1 MGNKENKME
10 CRGAPIEK
18 QANHA
23 ILELNGNAGDL
34 GAQWQCGSNGDRE
47 SHFVDPDPSQEE
59 HDYTHAKRG
68 MIYSCQEGHD
78 YLLHS
83 PTGLIRT
90 HLYWTDNTEVHHKRD
105 ILRVGANFEKP
116 SVPCDIVEHGSP
128 H

>member
-1 MGNKENKME
+1 MFIFSFLG
-10 CRGAPIEK
+10 
-18 QANHA
+18 QT
-23 ILELNGNAGDL
+23 GDL

-90 HLYWTDNTEVHHKRD
+90 HLYWTDNRTRMQRYLAMPTSSSPQERHFAGRRPVGRGPVGRGPVGPD
-105 ILRVGANFEKP
+105 GQIQLRHNCP
-116 SVPCDIVEHGSP
+116 N
-128 H
+128 